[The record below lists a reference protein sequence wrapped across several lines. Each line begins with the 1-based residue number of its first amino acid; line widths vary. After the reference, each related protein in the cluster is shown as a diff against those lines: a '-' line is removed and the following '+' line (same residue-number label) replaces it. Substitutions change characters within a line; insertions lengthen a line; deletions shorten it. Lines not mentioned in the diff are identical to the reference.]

1 MTNVQILDRQPEL
14 YLDELR
20 TRCPEITF
28 RTAGTSAE
36 LEAGLAAATP
46 CAGFAI
52 GDNGFAR
59 SGQRALY
66 QVPGLEFFQVGGSGY
81 EQVLPFDNP
90 GCTVANCAG
99 VLAGHL
105 AETVTGAML
114 ALNGH
119 FFQYHERQKR
129 GLWHNIPFRPLEEQT
144 LLVVGLGAIGSR
156 VAHNAKALGMRV
168 LATRNAPARHPKCDA
183 VRGPDALGELLA
195 EADIVSLH
203 VRLDETTRHMMNAA
217 SIASMKPGAILINT
231 ARGGCV
237 DTSALM
243 QALESG
249 HVRAAYLDV
258 FEQEPLPEE
267 SPVWSTPN
275 LFATPHCADM
285 IDGWQV
291 KFARFFADNLERHLK
306 GEELANIVARSTT

>member
-14 YLDELR
+14 YIDELR
-20 TRCPEITF
+20 ARFPGVTF
-28 RTAGTSAE
+28 RTAATPSE

-46 CAGFAI
+46 RAGFAI

-59 SGQRALY
+59 SGQRTLY
-66 QVPGLEFFQVGGSGY
+66 EVSGLEFFQVGGSGY

-90 GCTVANCAG
+90 TCTVANCAG
-99 VLAGHL
+99 VLARHL
-105 AETVTGAML
+105 AESVTGAML
-114 ALNGH
+114 ALNGC
-119 FFQYHERQKR
+119 FFQYRERQKQ
-129 GLWHNIPFRPLEEQT
+129 GLWQNIPFRPLEEQT

-168 LATRNAPARHPKCDA
+168 LATRGAPAPHPHCDA
-183 VRGPDALGELLA
+183 VHGPDALGGLLA

-203 VRLDETTRHMMNAA
+203 VRLDEATRHMMNAA
-217 SIASMKPGAILINT
+217 SIAQMKLGAILINT

-237 DTSALM
+237 DTGALV
-243 QALESG
+243 QALEGG
-249 HVRAAYLDV
+249 HLRAAYLDV
-258 FEQEPLPEE
+258 FEQEPLPEN
-267 SPVWSTPN
+267 SPVWRAPN

-306 GEELANIVARSTT
+306 GEQLVNVVSRRTV